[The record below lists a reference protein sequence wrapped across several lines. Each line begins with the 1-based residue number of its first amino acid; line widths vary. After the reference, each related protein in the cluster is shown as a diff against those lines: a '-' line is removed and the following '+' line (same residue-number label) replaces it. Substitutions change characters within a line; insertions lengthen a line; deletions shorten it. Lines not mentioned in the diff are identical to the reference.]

1 MPVSACDTRGVSDTV
16 AEASARPRHLAL
28 AILLIVGGALG
39 LLASFSL
46 TQDDFTLL
54 AHPDANLGCTI
65 SETLQCG
72 KNILSPQGRV
82 FGFPNPLIGLM
93 AFPATIIMGVA
104 LLGRVRFPNWFWLVF
119 NAGHWFAIIFIGW
132 LSTESIYFI
141 GTVCPWCALVY
152 AVVIPMWLAVT
163 LHNMAAGRYGT
174 ALVGVGSALVTWVP
188 LLSLALYVVIA
199 LEAQLRLDII
209 SQLFH

>member
-1 MPVSACDTRGVSDTV
+1 MSDTV
-16 AEASARPRHLAL
+16 AEAAARPRHLAL

-46 TQDDFTLL
+46 MKDDLALL
-54 AHPDANLGCTI
+54 ADPTTNLGCTI
-65 SETLQCG
+65 SAAVQCG
-72 KNILSPQGRV
+72 KNIGSWQGSV
-82 FGFPNPLIGLM
+82 FGFPNPMLGLM
-93 AFPATIIMGVA
+93 TFPAPIIVGVA
-104 LLGRVRFPNWFWLVF
+104 LLGRVSFPNWFWLVF

-132 LSTESIYFI
+132 LSTESIFFI
-141 GTVCPWCALVY
+141 GTLCPWCALVY

-163 LHNMAAGRYGT
+163 LHNMAVGRYGH
-174 ALVGVGSALVTWVP
+174 ALIGTGSALLSWVP
-188 LLSLALYVVIA
+188 LLSLVLYVVIA

>member
-1 MPVSACDTRGVSDTV
+1 MSETATEI
-16 AEASARPRHLAL
+16 EAPPRHLAL

-46 TQDDFTLL
+46 MKDDLALL
-54 AHPDANLGCTI
+54 ADPGTKLGCTVSAAI
-65 SETLQCG
+65 QCG
-72 KNILSPQGRV
+72 KNIGSWQGSV
-82 FGFPNPLIGLM
+82 FGFPNPMLGLM
-93 AFPATIIMGVA
+93 MFTAPVIVGVA
-104 LLGRVRFPNWFWLVF
+104 MLGRVRFPNWFWLVF

-132 LSTESIYFI
+132 LSTESIFFI
-141 GTVCPWCALVY
+141 GTLCPWCSLVY

-174 ALVGVGSALVTWVP
+174 RLIGAGSALITWVP

-199 LEAQLRLDII
+199 LEAQLRLDLI
-209 SQLFH
+209 SQLFG

>member
-1 MPVSACDTRGVSDTV
+1 MSQTLPET
-16 AEASARPRHLAL
+16 AERPRHLAL

-54 AHPDANLGCTI
+54 AHPDAQLGCTI
-65 SETLQCG
+65 SASLQCG
-72 KNILSPQGRV
+72 QNILSWQGRV
-82 FGFPNPLIGLM
+82 FGFPNPLLGLM
-93 AFPATIIMGVA
+93 MFPAPVIVGVA
-104 LLGRVRFPNWFWLVF
+104 LLGRVRFPNWFWLLF
-119 NAGHWFAIIFIGW
+119 NLGHWFAIGFIAW
-132 LSTESIYFI
+132 LSTESIYNI
-141 GTVCPWCALVY
+141 GTLCPWCALVY

-163 LHNMAAGRYGT
+163 LHNMATGRYGR
-174 ALVGVGSALVTWVP
+174 AFISVGSGLISWVP

-199 LEAQLRLDII
+199 LEAQLRLDLI

>member
-1 MPVSACDTRGVSDTV
+1 MPKLACDTRLVSD
-16 AEASARPRHLAL
+16 AQERPRHLAL
-28 AILLIVGGALG
+28 ALLLIIGGALG

-54 AHPDANLGCTI
+54 ANPNAHLGCTV
-65 SETLQCG
+65 SASLQCG
-72 KNILSPQGRV
+72 QNILSWQGKV
-82 FGFPNPLIGLM
+82 FGFPNPLLGLM
-93 AFPATIIMGVA
+93 MFPAPVIVGVA
-104 LLGRVRFPNWFWLVF
+104 LLGRVRFPNWFWLLF
-119 NAGHWFAIIFIGW
+119 NLGHWFAIVFIGW
-132 LSTESIYFI
+132 LSTESIYNI
-141 GTVCPWCALVY
+141 GTLCPWCSLVY

-199 LEAQLRLDII
+199 LEAQLRLDLL
-209 SQLFH
+209 SQLFG